1 MIISCSLSLS
11 FPSVLVC
18 RLHLFIFPNFLR
30 LIVCIFLFHVN
41 FRLCVSLSLPSLFSF
56 WAHKLVTNKYLILW
70 MALSH
75 LWFVSI
81 SAYEAN
87 KQNINTSQQH
97 VIALLDTNFLPFSA
111 FWWTDEIV
119 EEFLMPIL
127 TVSWLPFKGRFNDLS
142 KQFTATAVVLSNK
155 KQLLSN
161 TSTVTEML
169 HNLQSL

>member
-1 MIISCSLSLS
+1 
-11 FPSVLVC
+11 VC
-18 RLHLFIFPNFLR
+18 RVHLFIFPNFLR

-111 FWWTDEIV
+111 FWWTDQIV
-119 EEFLMPIL
+119 EDFLMPIV
-127 TVSWLPFKGRFNDLS
+127 TVSWLPFKGRFI
-142 KQFTATAVVLSNK
+142 K
-155 KQLLSN
+155 KNLLLLLFYQTQKKLLSN